1 MAIFVFSMAGIPPLS
16 GFLGKLIILNVAI
29 DNNLFYLAVV
39 GVLTSVVG
47 AFYYLRIVKLMFFDS
62 SKEELD
68 KDINFETKVLLSILS
83 FLNISILFYPKFF
96 LDLSASVTFSLFAVN

>member
-1 MAIFVFSMAGIPPLS
+1 MEFSANGKTLLTLKPIS
-16 GFLGKLIILNVAI
+16 G
-29 DNNLFYLAVV
+29 
-39 GVLTSVVG
+39 
-47 AFYYLRIVKLMFFDS
+47 IVKLMFFDS